1 MITKYQ
7 MISIMAEETARE
19 IAKNEQAWT
28 RYLTTAARLYKYPFN
43 EQMLIYAQRPDA
55 SACASLETWN
65 EKMNC
70 WVNRGAKGIA
80 LIDTESERPRLK
92 YVFDVSDVHKARRI
106 GRDPY
111 LWEFQEEHKNAV
123 MEQLEKTYGET
134 DSTLPFESRIIELSA
149 RIAGDYYEELLPE
162 ISYVKEGSFLEDL
175 DEFNVGI
182 RLREMLSASI
192 AYTLLSRCG
201 ADMEIWKDELDFSY
215 ISDFSTMDTLSV
227 LGTATTEM
235 CKPVLME
242 IGRTIAAHDRQS
254 ARNKAKNKV
263 NGEQYESLEKNAQKE
278 LANESEPRYN
288 ALKRESENEA
298 NKMETEETAYET
310 DIREERGLS
319 DTEPDTKR
327 GAAGDTYKVRSDE
340 EELSEGTQERN
351 LSGNDAERNSER
363 ALSGDTGAGRAEDG
377 NADRT
382 DGAERGSERGIESSR
397 SDELGSEDEQHQTVS
412 GGNRAEGTDLHL
424 DSRIEQNEEQLE
436 PDSGSNSLSGSFLD
450 NAQEEDFT
458 NLKKGILCFNK
469 HLIHKRPE
477 IAGYFQM
484 EQDARL
490 QTDYLK
496 NSFRMEEFTELY
508 IGETR
513 AGYRADEDGLTMWKG
528 NYLTREEE
536 TRISWED
543 ARFLVNSYIEDGVYL
558 LPGEVAEQIDTD
570 GMYKQLDLFSMFS
583 EQVGNIAMKQA
594 EETSIVPPST
604 QIPQEQIDTILRRG
618 GGKENSRKRI
628 YAKYQQG
635 KTPEE
640 MAVFLQKEY
649 ATTGKG
655 FEFDGKQVSVWFD
668 EQGMSIGHGPSAL
681 EYPVAT
687 MSWQEVEKEIR
698 SQVETGTYMGAN
710 EAYLVDESER
720 DRLANHIFFFF
731 RDGIGEMPEELG
743 LKLSNYP
750 DAHSRLV
757 ELLSTPEGVELV
769 ASDMD
774 KALQQIESGE
784 KEFRFRSIIS
794 KEELR
799 AELDNLLLEKLT
811 FPTADNVE
819 IKKEDFI
826 TQDEIDHRLGRG
838 SGLHMALSESMIIL
852 RRGMT
857 ARRQLLSLKT
867 NMEQE
872 AVLRHWLELTEV
884 MKIMMQ
890 RVSSWRKAVSWSLT
904 QRYFYHGML

>member
-1 MITKYQ
+1 
-7 MISIMAEETARE
+7 
-19 IAKNEQAWT
+19 
-28 RYLTTAARLYKYPFN
+28 
-43 EQMLIYAQRPDA
+43 
-55 SACASLETWN
+55 
-65 EKMNC
+65 
-70 WVNRGAKGIA
+70 
-80 LIDTESERPRLK
+80 
-92 YVFDVSDVHKARRI
+92 
-106 GRDPY
+106 
-111 LWEFQEEHKNAV
+111 
-123 MEQLEKTYGET
+123 
-134 DSTLPFESRIIELSA
+134 
-149 RIAGDYYEELLPE
+149 
-162 ISYVKEGSFLEDL
+162 
-175 DEFNVGI
+175 
-182 RLREMLSASI
+182 
-192 AYTLLSRCG
+192 
-201 ADMEIWKDELDFSY
+201 
-215 ISDFSTMDTLSV
+215 
-227 LGTATTEM
+227 
-235 CKPVLME
+235 
-242 IGRTIAAHDRQS
+242 
-254 ARNKAKNKV
+254 
-263 NGEQYESLEKNAQKE
+263 
-278 LANESEPRYN
+278 
-288 ALKRESENEA
+288 
-298 NKMETEETAYET
+298 METEETAYET

-319 DTEPDTKR
+319 DTEPDAER
-327 GAAGDTYKVRSDE
+327 GAAGDTYEVRSDE

-351 LSGNDAERNSER
+351 LSGNDSERNSER

-382 DGAERGSERGIESSR
+382 DGTERGSERGTESNR

-412 GGNRAEGTDLHL
+412 GGNRAEGADLHL
-424 DSRIEQNEEQLE
+424 DSRIEQNEEQPE

-458 NLKKGILCFNK
+458 DLKKGILCFDK

-477 IAGYFQM
+477 IAGYFQI

-528 NYLTREEE
+528 NYLTREVE

-558 LPGEVAEQIDTD
+558 LPGEEAEQIDTD

-604 QIPQEQIDTILRRG
+604 QIPQEQIDTILRSG

-640 MAVFLQKEY
+640 MAVFLKKEY
-649 ATTGKG
+649 GTTGKG
-655 FEFDGKQVSVWFD
+655 FEFDGKQISVWFD
-668 EQGMSIGHGPSAL
+668 EQGMSIGHGTSAL

-698 SQVETGTYMGAN
+698 SQVENGTYMEAN
-710 EAYLVDESER
+710 EAYLVDESEC
-720 DRLANHIFFFF
+720 DRLANHIFSFF

-743 LKLSNYP
+743 LKLSNYS

-769 ASDMD
+769 ASDMN

-799 AELDNLLLEKLT
+799 AELDNLLLEKKT

-838 SGLHMALSESMIIL
+838 SGFA
-852 RRGMT
+852 
-857 ARRQLLSLKT
+857 
-867 NMEQE
+867 
-872 AVLRHWLELTEV
+872 
-884 MKIMMQ
+884 
-890 RVSSWRKAVSWSLT
+890 
-904 QRYFYHGML
+904 HGSFRIYD

>member
-28 RYLTTAARLYKYPFN
+28 RYLTTATRLYKYPFN

-310 DIREERGLS
+310 DIS
-319 DTEPDTKR
+319 
-327 GAAGDTYKVRSDE
+327 AVC
-340 EELSEGTQERN
+340 
-351 LSGNDAERNSER
+351 
-363 ALSGDTGAGRAEDG
+363 GR
-377 NADRT
+377 
-382 DGAERGSERGIESSR
+382 
-397 SDELGSEDEQHQTVS
+397 
-412 GGNRAEGTDLHL
+412 
-424 DSRIEQNEEQLE
+424 
-436 PDSGSNSLSGSFLD
+436 
-450 NAQEEDFT
+450 
-458 NLKKGILCFNK
+458 
-469 HLIHKRPE
+469 
-477 IAGYFQM
+477 
-484 EQDARL
+484 
-490 QTDYLK
+490 
-496 NSFRMEEFTELY
+496 
-508 IGETR
+508 
-513 AGYRADEDGLTMWKG
+513 
-528 NYLTREEE
+528 
-536 TRISWED
+536 
-543 ARFLVNSYIEDGVYL
+543 
-558 LPGEVAEQIDTD
+558 
-570 GMYKQLDLFSMFS
+570 
-583 EQVGNIAMKQA
+583 
-594 EETSIVPPST
+594 
-604 QIPQEQIDTILRRG
+604 
-618 GGKENSRKRI
+618 
-628 YAKYQQG
+628 
-635 KTPEE
+635 
-640 MAVFLQKEY
+640 
-649 ATTGKG
+649 
-655 FEFDGKQVSVWFD
+655 
-668 EQGMSIGHGPSAL
+668 
-681 EYPVAT
+681 
-687 MSWQEVEKEIR
+687 
-698 SQVETGTYMGAN
+698 
-710 EAYLVDESER
+710 
-720 DRLANHIFFFF
+720 
-731 RDGIGEMPEELG
+731 
-743 LKLSNYP
+743 
-750 DAHSRLV
+750 
-757 ELLSTPEGVELV
+757 
-769 ASDMD
+769 
-774 KALQQIESGE
+774 
-784 KEFRFRSIIS
+784 
-794 KEELR
+794 
-799 AELDNLLLEKLT
+799 
-811 FPTADNVE
+811 
-819 IKKEDFI
+819 
-826 TQDEIDHRLGRG
+826 
-838 SGLHMALSESMIIL
+838 
-852 RRGMT
+852 
-857 ARRQLLSLKT
+857 
-867 NMEQE
+867 
-872 AVLRHWLELTEV
+872 
-884 MKIMMQ
+884 
-890 RVSSWRKAVSWSLT
+890 
-904 QRYFYHGML
+904 

>member
-1 MITKYQ
+1 
-7 MISIMAEETARE
+7 
-19 IAKNEQAWT
+19 
-28 RYLTTAARLYKYPFN
+28 
-43 EQMLIYAQRPDA
+43 
-55 SACASLETWN
+55 
-65 EKMNC
+65 
-70 WVNRGAKGIA
+70 
-80 LIDTESERPRLK
+80 
-92 YVFDVSDVHKARRI
+92 
-106 GRDPY
+106 
-111 LWEFQEEHKNAV
+111 
-123 MEQLEKTYGET
+123 
-134 DSTLPFESRIIELSA
+134 
-149 RIAGDYYEELLPE
+149 
-162 ISYVKEGSFLEDL
+162 
-175 DEFNVGI
+175 
-182 RLREMLSASI
+182 
-192 AYTLLSRCG
+192 
-201 ADMEIWKDELDFSY
+201 
-215 ISDFSTMDTLSV
+215 
-227 LGTATTEM
+227 
-235 CKPVLME
+235 
-242 IGRTIAAHDRQS
+242 
-254 ARNKAKNKV
+254 
-263 NGEQYESLEKNAQKE
+263 
-278 LANESEPRYN
+278 
-288 ALKRESENEA
+288 
-298 NKMETEETAYET
+298 METEETAYET

-319 DTEPDTKR
+319 DTEPDAER
-327 GAAGDTYKVRSDE
+327 GAAGDTYEVRSDE

-351 LSGNDAERNSER
+351 LSGNDSERNSER

-382 DGAERGSERGIESSR
+382 DGTERGSERGTESNR

-412 GGNRAEGTDLHL
+412 GGNRAEGADLHL
-424 DSRIEQNEEQLE
+424 DSRIEQNEEQPE

-458 NLKKGILCFNK
+458 DLKKGILCFDK

-477 IAGYFQM
+477 IAGYFQI

-528 NYLTREEE
+528 NYLTREVE

-558 LPGEVAEQIDTD
+558 LPGEEAEQIDTD

-604 QIPQEQIDTILRRG
+604 QIPQEQIDTILRSG

-640 MAVFLQKEY
+640 MAVFLKKEY
-649 ATTGKG
+649 GTTGKG
-655 FEFDGKQVSVWFD
+655 FEFDGKQISVWFD
-668 EQGMSIGHGPSAL
+668 EQGMSIGHGTSAL

-698 SQVETGTYMGAN
+698 SQVENGTYMEAN
-710 EAYLVDESER
+710 EAYLVDESEC
-720 DRLANHIFFFF
+720 DRLANHIFSFF

-743 LKLSNYP
+743 LKLSNYS

-769 ASDMD
+769 ASDMN

-799 AELDNLLLEKLT
+799 AELDNLLLEKQT

-838 SGLHMALSESMIIL
+838 SGFA
-852 RRGMT
+852 
-857 ARRQLLSLKT
+857 
-867 NMEQE
+867 
-872 AVLRHWLELTEV
+872 
-884 MKIMMQ
+884 
-890 RVSSWRKAVSWSLT
+890 
-904 QRYFYHGML
+904 HGSFRIYD

>member
-351 LSGNDAERNSER
+351 LLGNDAERNSER
-363 ALSGDTGAGRAEDG
+363 ALSGDTGAGRAENG
-377 NADRT
+377 TSDRT
-382 DGAERGSERGIESSR
+382 DGEVGRSERGTESSR
-397 SDELGSEDEQHQTVS
+397 SDGLGSEDEQHQTFS
-412 GGNRAEGTDLHL
+412 GGDRADGTDLQL
-424 DSRIEQNEEQLE
+424 ENDIQEEEIPE
-436 PDSGSNSLSGSFLD
+436 PDSGEHSLSGSFS
-450 NAQEEDFT
+450 
-458 NLKKGILCFNK
+458 NLIF
-469 HLIHKRPE
+469 
-477 IAGYFQM
+477 
-484 EQDARL
+484 
-490 QTDYLK
+490 
-496 NSFRMEEFTELY
+496 
-508 IGETR
+508 
-513 AGYRADEDGLTMWKG
+513 
-528 NYLTREEE
+528 
-536 TRISWED
+536 
-543 ARFLVNSYIEDGVYL
+543 
-558 LPGEVAEQIDTD
+558 
-570 GMYKQLDLFSMFS
+570 
-583 EQVGNIAMKQA
+583 
-594 EETSIVPPST
+594 
-604 QIPQEQIDTILRRG
+604 IPF
-618 GGKENSRKRI
+618 SRK
-628 YAKYQQG
+628 
-635 KTPEE
+635 
-640 MAVFLQKEY
+640 
-649 ATTGKG
+649 
-655 FEFDGKQVSVWFD
+655 S
-668 EQGMSIGHGPSAL
+668 
-681 EYPVAT
+681 
-687 MSWQEVEKEIR
+687 
-698 SQVETGTYMGAN
+698 
-710 EAYLVDESER
+710 
-720 DRLANHIFFFF
+720 
-731 RDGIGEMPEELG
+731 
-743 LKLSNYP
+743 
-750 DAHSRLV
+750 
-757 ELLSTPEGVELV
+757 
-769 ASDMD
+769 
-774 KALQQIESGE
+774 
-784 KEFRFRSIIS
+784 
-794 KEELR
+794 
-799 AELDNLLLEKLT
+799 
-811 FPTADNVE
+811 FP
-819 IKKEDFI
+819 K
-826 TQDEIDHRLGRG
+826 
-838 SGLHMALSESMIIL
+838 
-852 RRGMT
+852 
-857 ARRQLLSLKT
+857 
-867 NMEQE
+867 
-872 AVLRHWLELTEV
+872 
-884 MKIMMQ
+884 
-890 RVSSWRKAVSWSLT
+890 
-904 QRYFYHGML
+904 

>member
-1 MITKYQ
+1 
-7 MISIMAEETARE
+7 
-19 IAKNEQAWT
+19 
-28 RYLTTAARLYKYPFN
+28 
-43 EQMLIYAQRPDA
+43 
-55 SACASLETWN
+55 
-65 EKMNC
+65 
-70 WVNRGAKGIA
+70 
-80 LIDTESERPRLK
+80 
-92 YVFDVSDVHKARRI
+92 
-106 GRDPY
+106 
-111 LWEFQEEHKNAV
+111 
-123 MEQLEKTYGET
+123 
-134 DSTLPFESRIIELSA
+134 
-149 RIAGDYYEELLPE
+149 
-162 ISYVKEGSFLEDL
+162 
-175 DEFNVGI
+175 
-182 RLREMLSASI
+182 
-192 AYTLLSRCG
+192 
-201 ADMEIWKDELDFSY
+201 
-215 ISDFSTMDTLSV
+215 
-227 LGTATTEM
+227 
-235 CKPVLME
+235 
-242 IGRTIAAHDRQS
+242 
-254 ARNKAKNKV
+254 
-263 NGEQYESLEKNAQKE
+263 
-278 LANESEPRYN
+278 
-288 ALKRESENEA
+288 
-298 NKMETEETAYET
+298 METEETAYET

-319 DTEPDTKR
+319 DTEPDAER
-327 GAAGDTYKVRSDE
+327 GAAGDTYEVRSDE

-351 LSGNDAERNSER
+351 LSGNDSERNSER

-382 DGAERGSERGIESSR
+382 DGTERGSERGTESNR

-412 GGNRAEGTDLHL
+412 GGNRAEGADLHL
-424 DSRIEQNEEQLE
+424 DSRIEQNEEQPE

-450 NAQEEDFT
+450 NAQEEAFT
-458 NLKKGILCFNK
+458 DLKKGILCFDK

-477 IAGYFQM
+477 IAGYFQI

-528 NYLTREEE
+528 NYLTREVE

-558 LPGEVAEQIDTD
+558 LPGEEAEQIDTD

-604 QIPQEQIDTILRRG
+604 QIPQEQIDTILRSG

-640 MAVFLQKEY
+640 MAVFLKKEY
-649 ATTGKG
+649 GTTGKG
-655 FEFDGKQVSVWFD
+655 FEFDGKQISVWFD
-668 EQGMSIGHGPSAL
+668 EQGMSIGHGTSAL

-698 SQVETGTYMGAN
+698 SQVENGTYMEAN
-710 EAYLVDESER
+710 EAYLVDESEC
-720 DRLANHIFFFF
+720 DRLANHIFSFF

-743 LKLSNYP
+743 LKLSNYS

-769 ASDMD
+769 ASDMN

-799 AELDNLLLEKLT
+799 AELDNLLLEKQT

-838 SGLHMALSESMIIL
+838 SGFA
-852 RRGMT
+852 
-857 ARRQLLSLKT
+857 
-867 NMEQE
+867 
-872 AVLRHWLELTEV
+872 
-884 MKIMMQ
+884 
-890 RVSSWRKAVSWSLT
+890 
-904 QRYFYHGML
+904 HGSFRIYD

>member
-1 MITKYQ
+1 
-7 MISIMAEETARE
+7 
-19 IAKNEQAWT
+19 
-28 RYLTTAARLYKYPFN
+28 
-43 EQMLIYAQRPDA
+43 
-55 SACASLETWN
+55 
-65 EKMNC
+65 
-70 WVNRGAKGIA
+70 
-80 LIDTESERPRLK
+80 
-92 YVFDVSDVHKARRI
+92 
-106 GRDPY
+106 
-111 LWEFQEEHKNAV
+111 
-123 MEQLEKTYGET
+123 
-134 DSTLPFESRIIELSA
+134 
-149 RIAGDYYEELLPE
+149 
-162 ISYVKEGSFLEDL
+162 
-175 DEFNVGI
+175 
-182 RLREMLSASI
+182 
-192 AYTLLSRCG
+192 
-201 ADMEIWKDELDFSY
+201 
-215 ISDFSTMDTLSV
+215 
-227 LGTATTEM
+227 
-235 CKPVLME
+235 
-242 IGRTIAAHDRQS
+242 
-254 ARNKAKNKV
+254 
-263 NGEQYESLEKNAQKE
+263 
-278 LANESEPRYN
+278 
-288 ALKRESENEA
+288 
-298 NKMETEETAYET
+298 METEETAYET

-319 DTEPDTKR
+319 DTEPDAER
-327 GAAGDTYKVRSDE
+327 GAAGDTYEVRSDE

-351 LSGNDAERNSER
+351 LSGNDSERNSER

-382 DGAERGSERGIESSR
+382 DGTERGSERGTESNR

-412 GGNRAEGTDLHL
+412 GGNRAEGADLHL
-424 DSRIEQNEEQLE
+424 DSRIEQNEEQPE

-458 NLKKGILCFNK
+458 DLKKGILCFDK

-477 IAGYFQM
+477 IAGYFQI

-528 NYLTREEE
+528 NYLTREVE

-558 LPGEVAEQIDTD
+558 LPGEEAEQIDTD

-604 QIPQEQIDTILRRG
+604 QIPQEQIDTILRSG
-618 GGKENSRKRI
+618 EGKENSRKRI

-640 MAVFLQKEY
+640 MAVFLKKEY
-649 ATTGKG
+649 GTTGKG
-655 FEFDGKQVSVWFD
+655 FEFDGKQISVWFD
-668 EQGMSIGHGPSAL
+668 EQGMSIGHGTSAL

-698 SQVETGTYMGAN
+698 SQVENGTYMEAN
-710 EAYLVDESER
+710 EAYLVDESEC
-720 DRLANHIFFFF
+720 DRLANHIFSFF

-743 LKLSNYP
+743 LKLSNYS

-769 ASDMD
+769 ASDMN

-799 AELDNLLLEKLT
+799 AELDNLLLEKQT

-838 SGLHMALSESMIIL
+838 SGFA
-852 RRGMT
+852 
-857 ARRQLLSLKT
+857 
-867 NMEQE
+867 
-872 AVLRHWLELTEV
+872 
-884 MKIMMQ
+884 
-890 RVSSWRKAVSWSLT
+890 
-904 QRYFYHGML
+904 HGSFRIYD